1 MAFLFF
7 AFISNISIFVQ
18 PDTFSLTVLF
28 ARSKK
33 KPTAA
38 QIPSGNQRERASR
51 TLAHRPQKADPVNKV
66 NYSATIFFVPIEWR
80 RTAVSQTAGGVV
92 FTKEEEKGSV
102 LHRQTLAFKLTVR
115 FVNG

>member
-1 MAFLFF
+1 M
-7 AFISNISIFVQ
+7 Q

-28 ARSKK
+28 ASSKK

-38 QIPSGNQRERASR
+38 IPSGKRRERASR
-51 TLAHRPQKADPVNKV
+51 TLAHRPQKVDPVNKV
-66 NYSATIFFVPIEWR
+66 NYSATICFVPIEWR
-80 RTAVSQTAGGVV
+80 RTAGGVV